1 MAFGLV
7 GIFLGPTICS
17 RSTSDW
23 ARGVAGG
30 EVLLDALGR
39 GRRRRA
45 EEIGAKLYA
54 VRPVV
59 DPPPARLHEFAGAN
73 RRRVADDR
81 DQIAMAA
88 RLDTQHAEPAVLV
101 VKGDALDETGEV
113 FAVRCS
119 GSAGAGLFHSC

>member
-1 MAFGLV
+1 MAS
-7 GIFLGPTICS
+7 P
-17 RSTSDW
+17 
-23 ARGVAGG
+23 G

-59 DPPPARLHEFAGAN
+59 DPPPARLHELAGADG
-73 RRRVADDR
+73 RSVADDR

-88 RLDTQHAEPAVLV
+88 RLDPQDAEAAVLV
-101 VKGDALDETGEV
+101 VEGDALDQAGEV
-113 FAVRCS
+113 LAFGCS
-119 GSAGAGLFHSC
+119 G